1 MANSPLNLKQRLQR
15 IFLRTILILISA
27 VALTFVIDFVIF
39 RVRVAANWNPYG
51 AVTVDR
57 YFAVHEKSGKTEFM
71 FQPPQT
77 QTCVNALF
85 PHEGLSPCWYLSRH
99 PEQRTDV

>member
-1 MANSPLNLKQRLQR
+1 MASSPLNLKQRLQR
-15 IFLRTILILISA
+15 LFLRTILILLAA
-27 VALTFVIDFVIF
+27 VALVFVIDFAIF
-39 RVRVAANWNPYG
+39 RVRVAANRNPYG
-51 AVTVDR
+51 SVTVDP

-77 QTCVNALF
+77 QTCVHALF